1 MKIYDISMTI
11 HPNMQVYKNK
21 EEKKPIFITRA
32 NHINSHVH
40 ETSITID
47 LHTGT
52 HIDAPLHMLKDGAT
66 TETYDFKYFIT
77 TAKVFDFSNKDDVIA
92 KDDLLTKEISKND
105 FILLKTKNSFSDDFD
120 YNFVYLSGDAA
131 KYLVSK
137 KIIGVG
143 IDGLG
148 IERNQPTYD
157 THKSLLSNKVMIL
170 EGLRLKEVLE
180 GSYKLIILPLKI
192 ANVEASPARA
202 ILIED

>member
-1 MKIYDISMTI
+1 
-11 HPNMQVYKNK
+11 
-21 EEKKPIFITRA
+21 
-32 NHINSHVH
+32 
-40 ETSITID
+40 
-47 LHTGT
+47 
-52 HIDAPLHMLKDGAT
+52 
-66 TETYDFKYFIT
+66 
-77 TAKVFDFSNKDDVIA
+77 
-92 KDDLLTKEISKND
+92 
-105 FILLKTKNSFSDDFD
+105 LKTKNSFSDDFD

>member
-92 KDDLLTKEISKND
+92 KDDLLTKEISEND

>member
-77 TAKVFDFSNKDDVIA
+77 TA
-92 KDDLLTKEISKND
+92 
-105 FILLKTKNSFSDDFD
+105 
-120 YNFVYLSGDAA
+120 
-131 KYLVSK
+131 
-137 KIIGVG
+137 
-143 IDGLG
+143 
-148 IERNQPTYD
+148 
-157 THKSLLSNKVMIL
+157 
-170 EGLRLKEVLE
+170 
-180 GSYKLIILPLKI
+180 
-192 ANVEASPARA
+192 
-202 ILIED
+202 

>member
-92 KDDLLTKEISKND
+92 KDDLLTKEISEND

-170 EGLRLKEVLE
+170 EGVRLKEVLE

>member
-21 EEKKPIFITRA
+21 EEKKQIFITRA

-92 KDDLLTKEISKND
+92 KDDLLTKEISEND

>member
-77 TAKVFDFSNKDDVIA
+77 TAKVFDFSNKDEVIA
-92 KDDLLTKEISKND
+92 KDDLLTKEISEND